1 MSETTR
7 WEVLLIEDAGLTG
20 CGKQNGIGRALVL
33 PSETAAAYSVDSALP
48 LCPGL
53 GPSVGSC
60 TCNPLWRQTVGT
72 AGSDRSAFVV
82 LLLNIGQ
89 KTEHFSPGEMD
100 HRARGASHD
109 TVVVVNRPG
118 IGGVVSGAAAR
129 RPAMH
134 TLVACCSRRRA
145 YGHRPSTTGA
155 VRSRQQVSRPRSCR
169 SPLRHS
175 DALEARYHRL
185 EAQGKLPFSVEPKPQ
200 PLAASAPCQLLEIS
214 CQWPVERTERRPA
227 NEHAIDSDP
236 DVLTRVSSL
245 RWVQRSPM
253 TITHNRQL
261 LTVSLSTAS

>member
-1 MSETTR
+1 
-7 WEVLLIEDAGLTG
+7 LLIEDAGLTG

-185 EAQGKLPFSVEPKPQ
+185 EAQGKLPFSVATSIARE
-200 PLAASAPCQLLEIS
+200 LLGLICHRGS
-214 CQWPVERTERRPA
+214 GRTEAAAARG
-227 NEHAIDSDP
+227 IG
-236 DVLTRVSSL
+236 
-245 RWVQRSPM
+245 
-253 TITHNRQL
+253 
-261 LTVSLSTAS
+261 SLSTFGDLMSVAGGTDGEATGQ